1 MLDNPEALQLLADI
15 ARGDQAAYE
24 RLYRAVSRHVYAFVL
39 QRCGDAALA
48 EEIVVDTLVDVWKQ
62 PARFRGESKFSTWLL
77 SIARFKMIDRLR
89 ASGAE
94 RDHDDIDTVAD
105 TLADGSGDSAYA
117 KLHDQQQRH
126 GIDRCMARLSAEH
139 REALHLVYFED
150 MAVADVAGLQ
160 GVPTNTVKTRLFNA
174 RLKIRDCLAAL
185 LSIHTPA

>member
-62 PARFRGESKFSTWLL
+62 PSRFRGEAKFSTWLL

-89 ASGAE
+89 ASGPE

-105 TLADGSGDSAYA
+105 TLADDNSDSAYM
-117 KLHDQQQRH
+117 KLHDQEQRV

-139 REALHLVYFED
+139 RETLHLVYFED
-150 MAVADVAGLQ
+150 LQVADVASLQ
-160 GVPTNTVKTRLFNA
+160 GVPVGTVKTRLFNA

-185 LSIHTPA
+185 LSIHKPA

>member
-89 ASGAE
+89 SSGPE

-105 TLADGSGDSAYA
+105 TLADDSGDSAYM
-117 KLHDQQQRH
+117 KLHDQEQRV

-150 MAVADVAGLQ
+150 MPVADVATMQ
-160 GVPTNTVKTRLFNA
+160 GVPTGTVKTRLFNA

-185 LSIHTPA
+185 LSIYKPA